1 MNKKN
6 RRAHAG
12 NDDPK
17 HNRQLKRTDRVAQQ
31 DRLEIALSNGS
42 KNTFELRD
50 LHNILHPAGRVMELI
65 EQGAII
71 HVERR
76 RAVDRDGREHY
87 GIAHYYLIKRRPRK
101 EQ

>member
-1 MNKKN
+1 MSKKN
-6 RRAHAG
+6 RRHHAG
-12 NDDPK
+12 NDDK
-17 HNRQLKRTDRVAQQ
+17 QHRQLKRTDRVAQQ
-31 DRLEIALSNGS
+31 DRLELALSTGT

-50 LHNILHPAGRVMELI
+50 LHNILHPAGRIKELN
-65 EQGAII
+65 EQGAEI

-87 GIAHYYLIKRRPRK
+87 GIAHYTLIKRRPKK